1 MQTKI
6 KALAIALSLGG
17 VFVGG
22 VAVGKEMKATKYMAR
37 EELKWVDLGGGP
49 KLGVLTGDKD
59 KGPHLSLMRLPGGF
73 ESPWHSHSG
82 DYEAVQIAGTS
93 RHWVKGED
101 PAKAKRLGPGSYWSI
116 PGGAD
121 HVSVCEK
128 GADCTLL
135 LIQKTK
141 FDFVPAKDAKPATP
155 PAKGAGATPATPA
168 TPAKPSAP
176 PAKKTP

>member
-6 KALAIALSLGG
+6 KALAFALAIGG

-22 VAVGKEMKATKYMAR
+22 VAVGKEMKAAKFIAR

-59 KGPHLSLMRLPGGF
+59 KGPYMALMQYPGGL
-73 ESPWHSHSG
+73 ESAWHSHTG
-82 DYEAVQIAGTS
+82 DYEAVQIGGTS

-101 PAKAKRLGPGSYWSI
+101 GTKAKKMTPGSYWWM
-116 PGGAD
+116 PGGVD
-121 HVSVCEK
+121 HVSACEK
-128 GADCTLL
+128 GPDCTVL

-141 FDFVPAKDAKPATP
+141 FDFVPAKDTKPATP

-168 TPAKPSAP
+168 TPAKPWAP
-176 PAKKTP
+176 PTKTP